1 MFIKKILWATG
12 FLGLV
17 FVCGLRAGNGRPFSD
32 ELVQGPTQWEMK
44 LRVLEGVKEGI
55 GEPAKAVTASYLRY
69 TATVGLFSNGELSE
83 EQEQIRK
90 IFNLKEVRLL
100 TEADL
105 AGTSG
110 TAGRTSH
117 TFRLDGH
124 EYIVKVTTERN
135 ARWQPF
141 GIEVIENTEK
151 GETSLLDTGF
161 GLPNKFNRPI
171 VFGFENTQGRPFFVS
186 LQAVELKASSVE
198 SDTEAV
204 EKKRRLSEFEK
215 GAVPVKEG
223 IPAPKLI
230 KRVDPVYPGEARKNN
245 IQGVVIL
252 EAKID
257 EAGRV
262 SDVIVLKSVPEL
274 DRSAVDGVRQW
285 IYEPLM
291 VEGKAV
297 KAVLTV
303 TVKFALD
310 GDKAKEV
317 VGGVTGGVEG
327 GVQGGVEGGVAGG
340 VGSEEW
346 ERKMKEFEAGAV
358 PCKDEINPPKLIKLV
373 EPVYPEEARKQG
385 IEGIVILS
393 AKAAENGNVI
403 ATMVLRSIPALDR
416 AAMDA
421 VRQWVYEPLLIEGK
435 PRKVIFTVTVRFA
448 LNKEKK
454 QP

>member
-1 MFIKKILWATG
+1 MICKKILCVA
-12 FLGLV
+12 GLLTAA
-17 FVCGLRAGNGRPFSD
+17 FVCRLAAGDGKPLSD
-32 ELVQGPTQWEMK
+32 ELIQGPTQWEMK

-105 AGTSG
+105 VRAAGKT
-110 TAGRTSH
+110 GRTSH

-124 EYIVKVTTERN
+124 EYIVRVTTERN
-135 ARWQPF
+135 TRWQPF

-161 GLPNKFNRPI
+161 GFPNKFNRPI

-186 LQAVELKASSVE
+186 VHAVELKASSVE
-198 SDTEAV
+198 SNTETV
-204 EKKRRLSEFEK
+204 DLKRRLTEFEK

-223 IPAPKLI
+223 VPVPKLI
-230 KRVDPVYPGEARKNN
+230 KRVDPVYPEEARKNK
-245 IQGVVIL
+245 IQGIVIL

-262 SDVIVLKSVPEL
+262 FDVIVLKSVPEL

-285 IYEPLM
+285 MYEPLL
-291 VEGKAV
+291 VGGKAV
-297 KAVLTV
+297 KAVFTV

-310 GDKAKEV
+310 GEKAKGG
-317 VGGVTGGVEG
+317 VGGVKGVVKEGVED
-327 GVQGGVEGGVAGG
+327 GVAGG

-346 ERKMKEFEAGAV
+346 EKRLKAFEAGAV

-373 EPVYPEEARKQG
+373 NPVYPEKARKQG
-385 IEGIVILS
+385 LEGIVILS
-393 AKAAENGNVI
+393 AKTDENGKVI
-403 ATMVLRSIPALDR
+403 DTMVLRSIPGLDQ

-421 VRQWVYEPLLIEGK
+421 LKQWVYEPLLIDGK
-435 PRKVIFTVTVRFA
+435 PRKVIFTVTVRFT

-454 QP
+454 MV